1 MLFPL
6 EISLIQIFVFDVQFT
21 PEKFIQTLKLVEHRY
36 GAKDFV
42 TSKDG
47 SLVSPGTYYLTQVDS
62 MY

>member
-21 PEKFIQTLKLVEHRY
+21 PEKFIQTLKLMEHRY

-42 TSKDG
+42 TS
-47 SLVSPGTYYLTQVDS
+47 
-62 MY
+62 